1 MKQDDLYRQSHSIMT
16 ISFGYEY
23 HMRPAL
29 RKGIKVASRHSP
41 SPPPNTTL
49 YRLTMP
55 KNATKDTTAS
65 QPPDTQLRPEDF
77 PLPREGNFKASHKK
91 AQNLLQSAQEVLK
104 SSREEQAAKTKG
116 NELADLVESHF
127 VGWGTMP
134 LVGQV
139 DTPEIQRGT
148 WNPRDPI
155 PTTVA
160 AFYRQLDNGRLM
172 DSLNPKHAIVLA
184 VDLSALSVPPSK
196 TSDAAAPLKWVREA
210 VGRKGV
216 LLLVNG
222 RHREEL
228 MKKQMAPH
236 THHISELKKLLESI
250 PKSKEPNGLT
260 VTQVHNAIQ
269 ELEAQVKDLSQWM
282 VKVYDLT
289 ALEKDKRAADIRVF
303 LAANP
308 EIYGLA
314 DSSDNACRMILR
326 EIAGCSAKDARA
338 RIDLAMD
345 YSITNNSKLRS
356 VFLNTSWALAL
367 ADLHQFE
374 GIPRSACLYVNFQYE
389 TKNVGIPFAFHF
401 LQATVIMYQILSS
414 TSIEFED
421 FDFASAPEDHLLNLH
436 AALILRFKESPME
449 SRGVIDHGFLD
460 TSFFAI
466 VTEMFSKHLA
476 LVSARGGEPIN
487 CNSNRPGGRSWDR
500 AFTPYAAELIESVD
514 RWIAEQRM
522 AYKEDKYRLKL
533 LEQLP
538 NKLRWVLHGQVIRLS
553 GLVPQLK
560 TKLPV
565 MELSFLRS
573 VMQDMHTV
581 QFAVN
586 QVLAWFEPF
595 YPYFVH
601 KRSKETTLLDV
612 LGDLYRRQH
621 VNAKPQ
627 QITTAVLHILACL
640 YAHRNRALTVLMG
653 LHLGQAPGYLSDGT
667 AWPVPS
673 IATKPHDP
681 LYTVLRKVL
690 DQSTKGSSR
699 VQQEVLD
706 ELPEALVPVVQSAL
720 SRTGRGLQDD
730 INANGSSNRSN
741 RLTTVTRFLHLA
753 SQLSSNEF
761 DGKVLKRHI
770 VWQML
775 SDITGPCDKNNVPY
789 FIVWFGPP
797 AEPDQS
803 ESERDDDDGDSDSIS
818 ADVSPNDLAILDGRL
833 QSEKKCQD
841 AMNTV
846 LKLIK
851 TPGIGSVMA
860 YSDGKVGIKTRPD
873 ALKVASAFR
882 KMVSTSLQHK
892 VKGERGQNL
901 LLPLPQTIQAS
912 IESRIPI
919 PQLERATDAHIQAYF
934 AHRTAHERAMINT
947 GQLEAVLA
955 AAALEKQMEE
965 DEDVVEL
972 VDHPTS
978 RKRRAKAAAVVGVV
992 PDSDPDV
999 KPVVRAKKQRVLN
1012 KANTS
1017 RSRVTAEVIEIS
1029 SDDQTT
1035 PPPES
1040 GKDVKPVITA
1050 KKRLPL
1056 RKTEVIVISSSDE
1069 RSAAPVKPAIKP
1081 RKQKVKAKVKSAAR
1095 VMSDSDAELEV
1106 TKKSD
1111 SVTTVSAV
1119 AAAVPAPVNVESAS
1133 VDATSP
1139 PLAAVTPDAS
1149 AEEGGGAAP
1158 PVSVNGAATPGVQD
1172 DVAAAINSTSSAEE
1186 GGRATLTVSANRDAT
1201 PQDLESDLAAAI
1213 NSIFAE
1219 ARMSPEVALALEEVI
1234 MNRSSSITPPP
1245 NQNASGPEME
1255 SFASDDS
1262 ETPLNNGGPAAM
1274 DIDEDE
1280 GLVSLGSDGGEV
1292 IEGSPRHKRIPA
1304 LNPWIDDEAEE
1315 MDGDD
1320 DDEEEEEEEEDGEE
1334 DGYDSGLDA
1343 DGEDDVEMEIEPPA
1357 ASQLQ

>member
-1 MKQDDLYRQSHSIMT
+1 MYRPSRSVIDTMCT
-16 ISFGYEY
+16 IY
-23 HMRPAL
+23 HCRMVKL
-29 RKGIKVASRHSP
+29 RFPLSARSPQRYKGRQVFKM
-41 SPPPNTTL
+41 SPPPPEKKHTKL
-49 YRLTMP
+49 YSLVMP
-55 KNATKDTTAS
+55 KDTTAS

-77 PLPREGNFKASHKK
+77 PLPREGNFKASNKK

-160 AFYRQLDNGRLM
+160 AFYRRLDNGRLM

-196 TSDAAAPLKWVREA
+196 TSDAAAPLKWVTEA

-345 YSITNNSKLRS
+345 YSITNNSKLHS

-476 LVSARGGEPIN
+476 PVSARGGEPIN

-706 ELPEALVPVVQSAL
+706 ELPETLVPVVQSAL
-720 SRTGRGLQDD
+720 SRTGRGLQND

-882 KMVSTSLQHK
+882 KMVFTSLQHK

-901 LLPLPQTIQAS
+901 LLPLPPTIEAS

-978 RKRRAKAAAVVGVV
+978 RKRRVKAAAVVGVV

-1035 PPPES
+1035 PPPE
-1040 GKDVKPVITA
+1040 DVKPVITA

-1133 VDATSP
+1133 IDATSP

-1172 DVAAAINSTSSAEE
+1172 DVAAAINSPSSAEE
-1186 GGRATLTVSANRDAT
+1186 GGRAAPTVSANRDAT

-1234 MNRSSSITPPP
+1234 MNS
-1245 NQNASGPEME
+1245 
-1255 SFASDDS
+1255 
-1262 ETPLNNGGPAAM
+1262 PAAM

-1292 IEGSPRHKRIPA
+1292 IEDSPRHKRIPA

-1320 DDEEEEEEEEDGEE
+1320 DEEEEEEEEEEGEE

-1343 DGEDDVEMEIEPPA
+1343 DGEDDVEMEIQPPA
-1357 ASQLQ
+1357 PSQLQ